1 MVHDERYR
9 PIAVDLDGTLLRSD
23 GLISER
29 TRRALAL
36 AEAHGLRV
44 LAVTARPP
52 RRVRKIA
59 AQVGWRGTAICS
71 NGALVYD
78 LATDSVV
85 SQQRLSAEVARAL
98 ITSARGCPRR
108 RVRGRSRP
116 RVRLRARVQHSTGAP
131 GRRSRSGDAP
141 ANRRAAMQRGRD
153 QADRQTRDHQ
163 LRAPV
168 RTRAGTRG
176 DARLCHTPGSEFVEV
191 SAAGATKAGA
201 LARYCE
207 QHGIAPAHVLAFGD
221 MPNDLPMLGWAG
233 RSVAVANAHED
244 VMACV
249 HEVTSSNDQEGV
261 ARVLE
266 RLSEVAFRI

>member
-1 MVHDERYR
+1 M
-9 PIAVDLDGTLLRSD
+9 
-23 GLISER
+23 
-29 TRRALAL
+29 
-36 AEAHGLRV
+36 
-44 LAVTARPP
+44 
-52 RRVRKIA
+52 
-59 AQVGWRGTAICS
+59 
-71 NGALVYD
+71 
-78 LATDSVV
+78 
-85 SQQRLSAEVARAL
+85 
-98 ITSARGCPRR
+98 
-108 RVRGRSRP
+108 
-116 RVRLRARVQHSTGAP
+116 
-131 GRRSRSGDAP
+131 
-141 ANRRAAMQRGRD
+141 
-153 QADRQTRDHQ
+153 
-163 LRAPV
+163 
-168 RTRAGTRG
+168 
-176 DARLCHTPGSEFVEV
+176 